1 MHARKRRTVDS
12 APIWAPYF
20 GAFSSLFIFLCMLD
34 VYWRMKGVLVEVLL
48 PIQFAVVLFSVR
60 QMMVHRDLRAR
71 IDAERI
77 YDKTIS

>member
-1 MHARKRRTVDS
+1 
-12 APIWAPYF
+12 
-20 GAFSSLFIFLCMLD
+20 MLD